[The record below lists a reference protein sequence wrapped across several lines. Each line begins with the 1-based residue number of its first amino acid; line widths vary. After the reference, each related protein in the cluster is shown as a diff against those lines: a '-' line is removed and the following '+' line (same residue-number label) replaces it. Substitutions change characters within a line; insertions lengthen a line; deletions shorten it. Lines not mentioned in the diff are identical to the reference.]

1 MRRRFGRKHAR
12 EYLTFVAFV
21 LPNIALIAV
30 FIYRPLISNIY
41 YSMLDWRLG
50 SATAK
55 IVGLANYVN
64 WFTDPGSLEVIRIT
78 VIFTIATVGGSMVIG
93 LALALALNQRIPG
106 TAFARSAVFAPYVL
120 SGVGVGMVWLFIFDP
135 TYGALSGI
143 LRLLGTSGP
152 DWYLDRNWALVML
165 IIVYVWKNLGYA
177 AVIYLAGLQ
186 SVPNDLLE
194 AAQIDGA
201 GGSKRFFKI
210 VLPLLSPTTF
220 FLLVTIVLNSL
231 QSFDLIR
238 IMTKGGPLDGTKTLI
253 YQVYEEAFVNGRA
266 GYSST
271 VAIILF
277 VVLLLLTVGQMR
289 YLERRVHYS

>member
-1 MRRRFGRKHAR
+1 M
-12 EYLTFVAFV
+12 

-55 IVGLANYVN
+55 IVGLSNYVQ

-78 VIFTIATVGGSMVIG
+78 VIFTIATVGGSMIIG
-93 LALALALNQRIPG
+93 LALAVALNQKIPG

-135 TYGALSGI
+135 TYGALSGL
-143 LRLLGTSGP
+143 LRFIGATGP
-152 DWYLDRNWALVML
+152 DWYLNRNWALVML

-201 GGSKRFFKI
+201 GGSKRFFSI
-210 VLPLLSPTTF
+210 ILPLLSPTTF

-277 VVLLLLTVGQMR
+277 VVLLLLTIGQMR